1 MDVQDIIAQV
11 SAALADAPEKLQGLV
26 SDPKGTIEELTGH
39 DLGDI
44 DPSEI
49 VDGIKSHI
57 AEGGLDLG
65 GLDLGNLAEGLGDAL
80 ENSPLGGNR
89 RQPGRPLRQEVGP
102 APANARGQGDEARAA
117 SSPLRSTMVPSVTS

>member
-1 MDVQDIIAQV
+1 MDVQDTISQV

-65 GLDLGNLAEGLGDAL
+65 GLVLGNITEGLGDAL
-80 ENSPLGGNR
+80 ENSPLGGIADTI
-89 RQPGRPLRQEVGP
+89 GGLFGKK
-102 APANARGQGDEARAA
+102 
-117 SSPLRSTMVPSVTS
+117 

>member
-39 DLGDI
+39 DLGDV

-49 VDGIKSHI
+49 VDSIKSHI

-80 ENSPLGGNR
+80 ENSPLGGIADSLGGLF
-89 RQPGRPLRQEVGP
+89 GRK
-102 APANARGQGDEARAA
+102 
-117 SSPLRSTMVPSVTS
+117 

>member
-39 DLGDI
+39 ELGDI

-65 GLDLGNLAEGLGDAL
+65 GLDLGGIADTIGGLFGKK
-80 ENSPLGGNR
+80 
-89 RQPGRPLRQEVGP
+89 
-102 APANARGQGDEARAA
+102 
-117 SSPLRSTMVPSVTS
+117 

>member
-39 DLGDI
+39 ELGDI

-65 GLDLGNLAEGLGDAL
+65 GIAENIEGAL
-80 ENSPLGGNR
+80 ENSPLGGIADTI
-89 RQPGRPLRQEVGP
+89 GGLFGEK
-102 APANARGQGDEARAA
+102 
-117 SSPLRSTMVPSVTS
+117 

>member
-1 MDVQDIIAQV
+1 MDVQDIISQV

-39 DLGDI
+39 ELGDI

-57 AEGGLDLG
+57 AEGGPDLA
-65 GLDLGNLAEGLGDAL
+65 GLDPGNITEGLGDAH
-80 ENSPLGGNR
+80 ENSPPGGIADTI
-89 RQPGRPLRQEVGP
+89 GGLFGKK
-102 APANARGQGDEARAA
+102 
-117 SSPLRSTMVPSVTS
+117 